1 MAILVRLILTFALIA
16 IGSTA
21 SAQSAARKVALIVA
35 NSTYQNTSALANPA
49 SDARLVAA
57 SARKAG
63 FQTVMLEN
71 DLTLATFQRA
81 LRDFR
86 EKASGADVAMVYYAG
101 HGIEGSGKNW
111 LIPVDAKLG
120 SDLDLPYEAI
130 DLERVME
137 AISGAQIRMVI
148 LDACRNNPF
157 GRSWRSASRA
167 VARGLGGVDADDVL
181 VIYAAAPGQ
190 TASDGDGAN
199 SPFATSLAKRLI
211 EADLPLQLLG
221 GSVRDDVLKATGGS
235 QRPFVSASITGTPVY
250 LVPRSTP
257 AAVATSAPAPRPQPA
272 VTVDNA
278 TLDALAWQGAAS
290 ANTSAAYREYQRQF
304 PKGRFAT
311 LAAQN
316 IAKLDAPPPPA
327 PKQQVA
333 LAAPQPQ
340 APQGQQQTITVARPS
355 VAPAPQPTII
365 GRPAT
370 SQGQQVISI
379 PRQQQPRYQPPQAAR
394 QFAARLI
401 IPDSSTRRLTR
412 GDTTQLSVAQI
423 RIARNEIFARHGFTF
438 SSPDMQEYFAQFS
451 WYRPVSGEISLSEV
465 ELANIRLLQQAER
478 ARGNGR

>member
-1 MAILVRLILTFALIA
+1 LAILVRLLVVLALFAT
-16 IGSTA
+16 GSTA
-21 SAQSAARKVALIVA
+21 FAQSAQRKVALIIA
-35 NSTYQNTSALANPA
+35 NGTYASTSALANPLN
-49 SDARLVAA
+49 DAKLVAA

-63 FQTVMLEN
+63 FQTVTLET
-71 DLTLATFQRA
+71 DLTLASFQRA

-111 LIPVDAKLG
+111 LIPVDARLG

-137 AISGAQIRMVI
+137 AISGAQIRMVV

-157 GRSWRSASRA
+157 GRSWRSTTRA
-167 VARGLGGVDADDVL
+167 VARGLAGVEADDVL

-190 TASDGDGAN
+190 TASDGDGVN
-199 SPFATSLAKRLI
+199 SPFATSLAKRLV

-257 AAVATSAPAPRPQPA
+257 AAVTAAPAARPQPV

-278 TLDALAWQGAAS
+278 TLDALAWQGAVGANSSAS
-290 ANTSAAYREYQRQF
+290 YREYQRQF

-316 IAKLDAPPPPA
+316 IARLDAPPPPA
-327 PKQQVA
+327 PKQQAA
-333 LAAPQPQ
+333 LAPPQ
-340 APQGQQQTITVARPS
+340 AQQPQGQQTIIMARPSAAPAQQPLIVARPNN
-355 VAPAPQPTII
+355 
-365 GRPAT
+365 G
-370 SQGQQVISI
+370 QGQQIIQV
-379 PRQQQPRYQPPQAAR
+379 PRQQPRFAPPAGTR
-394 QFAARLI
+394 QLAGRLI

-412 GDTTQLSVAQI
+412 NDTAQLSVAQI

-438 SSPDMQEYFAQFS
+438 SSPDMQEYFSQFS
-451 WYRPVSGEISLSEV
+451 WYRPVPGEISLNEV

-478 ARGNGR
+478 ARGTGR